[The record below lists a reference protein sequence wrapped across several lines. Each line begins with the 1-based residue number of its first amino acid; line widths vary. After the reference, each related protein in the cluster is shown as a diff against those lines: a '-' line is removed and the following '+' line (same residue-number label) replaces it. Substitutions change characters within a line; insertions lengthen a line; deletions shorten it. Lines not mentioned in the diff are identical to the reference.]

1 MNGPITRQHQRI
13 IQPLGAIALVLSTA
27 FFSMSGQ
34 AATPNAKADN
44 TEVNERD
51 ADSNSLTPLDQ
62 SNSKADTEI
71 VANIRSALT
80 SDKSLSVYAQNVKVI
95 VRNGAVTLRGPVA
108 TAAEKTRVESW
119 AKSVAGV
126 RTVQS
131 EIDIKN

>member
-13 IQPLGAIALVLSTA
+13 IQPLGAIALVLSTTL
-27 FFSMSGQ
+27 FSMSGQ
-34 AATPNAKADN
+34 ATTPNAKADN

-80 SDKSLSVYAQNVKVI
+80 SDKSLSVYAKNVKII

-108 TAAEKTRVESW
+108 TAAEKARVESW